1 MVGPLIN
8 AFLGKTSQ
16 IELAIASYAL
26 ALSMTQLVLS
36 FFTYIHQIVL
46 SFYNDHPKKVK
57 AFTLLIGI
65 IPTSI
70 LALFCYTPLG
80 PFFIETILGAN
91 VRLAEATLQSLRI
104 FMIMTAV
111 FPFIDF
117 INGILLLR
125 SQTKMMV
132 VSQTANLAITFVV
145 LLIASTL
152 APGWNGMIGALAQ
165 SLGMAGELVVLIS
178 IVLKSSYPK
187 RALSHN
193 SNKQVG

>member
-1 MVGPLIN
+1 
-8 AFLGKTSQ
+8 
-16 IELAIASYAL
+16 
-26 ALSMTQLVLS
+26 
-36 FFTYIHQIVL
+36 
-46 SFYNDHPKKVK
+46 
-57 AFTLLIGI
+57 
-65 IPTSI
+65 
-70 LALFCYTPLG
+70 
-80 PFFIETILGAN
+80 
-91 VRLAEATLQSLRI
+91 
-104 FMIMTAV
+104 MIMTAV